1 MTQDCSN
8 LKRDKHPMPA
18 VRRAVMR
25 DLPTLIEFTAAEA
38 IEAEGSIKAF
48 EILEKGIRA
57 ALEDDSKANEME
69 SQNGLELRLYV
80 HRDNKK
86 RSRLTKN
93 LPLKSRHM
101 KSWCLKNEH
110 QQIHAVGQIAALRS
124 AMGHR

>member
-25 DLPTLIEFTAAEA
+25 DLPKLIEFTSEEA
-38 IEAEGSIKAF
+38 IEAERSIKAF

-86 RSRLTKN
+86 AIKAYE
-93 LPLKSRHM
+93 KSAFK
-101 KSWCLKNEH
+101 KSSYEIMVLEK
-110 QQIHAVGQIAALRS
+110 
-124 AMGHR
+124 